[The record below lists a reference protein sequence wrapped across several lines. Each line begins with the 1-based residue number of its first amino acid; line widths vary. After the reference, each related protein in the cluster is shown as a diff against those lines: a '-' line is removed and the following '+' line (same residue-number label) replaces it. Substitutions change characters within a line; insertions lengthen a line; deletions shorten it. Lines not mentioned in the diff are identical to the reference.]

1 MKQLH
6 RTENCGVEFLRTTGV
21 FTCLT
26 VRRRCLV
33 VELERKLDVSRRLRE
48 VNNSSCGCIYHCVGS
63 GEVDGIKCIQE
74 VRAELELKS
83 LCDLK
88 VFLQADIPVVVSRST
103 QMTELGC
110 TSPESSRWVGIV
122 AGIKPGEA
130 TTLRSR
136 SVSPTPDSVSSVAI
150 GAQTRSSRNTSCR
163 WITCVGVHRQSQLI
177 GCLQDRSVSFISQ
190 LS

>member
-1 MKQLH
+1 MRNSPRGILVFFFVANCRKLSTHLARYPPDLEECLQKFGE
-6 RTENCGVEFLRTTGV
+6 RTKVGVCPTARSTAGGV

-26 VRRRCLV
+26 VRWWCLV
-33 VELERKLDVSRRLRE
+33 VELQRKLDVPRRLRE
-48 VNNSSCGCIYHCVGS
+48 VNNSKCGCIYPCVRS

-83 LCDLK
+83 LCDLE
-88 VFLQADIPVVVSRST
+88 VFLQADIPVVVSGSA

-110 TSPESSRWVGIV
+110 TGPERGRWVGIV

-130 TTLRSR
+130 TTLRSS

-150 GAQTRSSRNTSCR
+150 GA
-163 WITCVGVHRQSQLI
+163 
-177 GCLQDRSVSFISQ
+177 
-190 LS
+190 

>member
-1 MKQLH
+1 ML
-6 RTENCGVEFLRTTGV
+6 
-21 FTCLT
+21 TCLT
-26 VRRRCLV
+26 VQWQCLV
-33 VELERKLDVSRRLRE
+33 VELQRKLDVSRRLRE
-48 VNNSSCGCIYHCVGS
+48 VNHSSCGYIYRGVGS

-83 LCDLK
+83 LCNPE

-103 QMTELGC
+103 QMTELAC
-110 TSPESSRWVGIV
+110 TGPESGRWVGIV